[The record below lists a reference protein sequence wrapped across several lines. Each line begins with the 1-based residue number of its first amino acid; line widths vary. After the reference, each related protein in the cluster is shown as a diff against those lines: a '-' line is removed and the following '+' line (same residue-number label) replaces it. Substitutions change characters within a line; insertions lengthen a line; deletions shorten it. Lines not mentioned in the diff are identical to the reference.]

1 MFVCPK
7 ERDADTAEKPK
18 KEIGIVKRIFIVL
31 VALMILLTS
40 VSFAEDLSALSDE
53 ELITLCRD
61 ILDEI
66 ERRQSAP
73 ADSGTQEALPAFATI
88 NEAQAAAE
96 DGLASWGQPD
106 YIIAALKTNGKYYR
120 VITMLDDRAKEL
132 YRAWET
138 NDYSGYEV
146 YREYAFA
153 LPVSR
158 VEELIGMPM
167 TQAELDAL
175 AGKTLPELL
184 AEGFETYSVY
194 VEGPDR
200 DNHTIGLSFGLYSYN
215 FEFDMTDEDYTKY
228 MDEDI
233 IRDWPAKRARH
244 CGFANRVFFLDY
256 NADGTRRTGTAS
268 VGEEAAEPADTA
280 TGLPAFATVS
290 EACLFP
296 SDYGFTSGN
305 PDSIVHVMEVNGRFF
320 RVVALLD
327 DHGKEL
333 YNAGRGEDGGITISD
348 EFYEYAETLPVSYV
362 EEFTVKPME
371 QAELDAMAGRTI
383 RELEQ
388 EYGCRL
394 AVPGGVIPPA
404 TIELY
409 IGIYTYIFKLD
420 GTYTGSR
427 DNLDWVALENMTVK
441 NGTLSGFSDDAT
453 SLDYNADGTYT
464 NPWDTEEPAGSSE
477 LLPDLPSF
485 ASIGDA
491 FYGAGENTTYS
502 ADDRGF
508 ALAIKYNG
516 KYYRLFAEADEH
528 AKELF
533 QAVQESGYSESAYET
548 FNRYSEKLPV
558 TSIEEMPVPPLD
570 QYALNA
576 LNGKTIRELT
586 ADENAYY
593 STHMDVPT
601 PPVVVITIGLYDYI
615 FTVDTTREEYLKVV
629 DTDAML
635 DLKVKNGEFSG
646 FSYRALWPDNAAFT
660 SPEPAEGPAAGTP
673 EISDSTVLYYLP
685 CSIKNDYHLDP
696 NCSLYNPDCLPL
708 PCSFT
713 YAELSD
719 DMYRDLDPCP
729 NCGAP
734 ERPVP
739 FATLRDAMN
748 TPAEQQSVSERS
760 DRIVLLMEKDGE
772 YLRVITML
780 DARAKA
786 LYAVMQEDEP
796 SHQAFT
802 SYAWGLPVTSV
813 EKFTSK
819 PLDQWELG
827 SMSGKT
833 IRELIGSR
841 TDCFTPYQDVSDPP
855 VVELSFGLF
864 SYNFEVDTT
873 REEYLKLQD
882 TDAFWDLKVKNGT
895 FSGFSYHALD
905 MDSIEE
911 P

>member
-1 MFVCPK
+1 M
-7 ERDADTAEKPK
+7 K
-18 KEIGIVKRIFIVL
+18 KIFIVL

-53 ELITLCRD
+53 ELFTLCRD
-61 ILDEI
+61 VLDEI
-66 ERRQSAP
+66 ERRHSAP
-73 ADSGTQEALPAFATI
+73 AGSEAQEDLPAFATL
-88 NEAQAAAE
+88 NEALAAAE
-96 DGLASWGQPD
+96 VGFASWGQAD
-106 YIIAALKTNGKYYR
+106 YIIAAMKHDGKYYR
-120 VITMLDDRAKEL
+120 LITMLDDHAKEL

-138 NDYSGYEV
+138 DDYSGYEA
-146 YREYAFA
+146 YREYAFT

-158 VEELIGMPM
+158 IEELMEMPLE
-167 TQAELDAL
+167 QAELDAL
-175 AGKTLPELL
+175 IGKTLPELL
-184 AEGFETYSVY
+184 TEGFEPYCVY
-194 VEGPDR
+194 IEGPGR
-200 DNHTIGLSFGLYSYN
+200 DYHAIGLSFGLYSYD
-215 FEFDMTDEDYTKY
+215 FEFDMTDDEYAKY
-228 MDEDI
+228 CDDDVTG
-233 IRDWPAKRARH
+233 DWPAK
-244 CGFANRVFFLDY
+244 CIYYNGFANRVFSLDY
-256 NADGTRRTGTAS
+256 NADGSLRTGTAPIR
-268 VGEEAAEPADTA
+268 EKTAEPADTDA
-280 TGLPAFATVS
+280 SSDLPAFATIS
-290 EACLFP
+290 EAYESSEGGSMLVGTPYDLVFVLE
-296 SDYGFTSGN
+296 YGGKSY
-305 PDSIVHVMEVNGRFF
+305 
-320 RVVALLD
+320 RVISQLD
-327 DHGKEL
+327 DRAKEL
-333 YNAGRGEDGGITISD
+333 YNAGNSADGTFSISD
-348 EFYEYAETLPVSYV
+348 EFYEYAQALPVTSI
-362 EEFTVKPME
+362 EELPEQPMT
-371 QAELDAMAGRTI
+371 QAEIDALNGKTVRELI
-383 RELEQ
+383 REGY
-388 EYGCRL
+388 EYSIYYDDAGMCSRIGL
-394 AVPGGVIPPA
+394 LKG
-404 TIELY
+404 LY
-409 IGIYTYIFKLD
+409 SYDFDTDEAFEKYRE
-420 GTYTGSR
+420 SR
-427 DNLDWVALENMTVK
+427 NLNDLMDVK
-441 NGTLSGFSDDAT
+441 VSNGAYSGFSGSAVDLSYPLEKTPETEPA
-453 SLDYNADGTYT
+453 A
-464 NPWDTEEPAGSSE
+464 EEPAGSSE
-477 LLPDLPSF
+477 LRPDLSSF

-491 FYGAGENTTYS
+491 FYGAGEKTTYS

-508 ALAIKYNG
+508 ALAIEYNG

-533 QAVQESGYSESAYET
+533 RAVQESNYSESAYET

-586 ADENAYY
+586 ADENSYY
-593 STHMDVPT
+593 STYVDVPS
-601 PPVVVITIGLYDYI
+601 PPAVVITIGLYDYN
-615 FTVDTTREEYLKVV
+615 FTVDVSREEFLKVV

-635 DLKVKNGEFSG
+635 DLKVKNGEFTG
-646 FSYRALWPDNAAFT
+646 FSYRALWPDNVSFT
-660 SPEPAEGPAAGTP
+660 SPEPAEEPAAKTP

-685 CSIKNDYHLDP
+685 CSLKNEYHLDP

-719 DMYRDLDPCP
+719 DMYRDLEPCP

-734 ERPVP
+734 ERPLR

-748 TPAEQQSVSERS
+748 TQAEQQSVSERS

-772 YLRVITML
+772 YLRVVTML

-813 EKFTSK
+813 EKVTSK

-841 TDCFTPYQDVSDPP
+841 TDCFTPCQDVSDPP